1 MYTSSRSDFSDP
13 YDLTATRRAA
23 VFLCYSRACRDAA
36 VFRLPGKSG
45 VVAVANTRS
54 VMREPVPVQGPG
66 PAVFE
71 PLQFAA
77 ARDAADG
84 VERRAEACAEIG
96 GEPVGGRRVGREQE
110 LVILAP
116 AGGCFDVCPLGE
128 GDTADV
134 DRGAYP
140 RALHDVADI
149 RGQPV
154 REVHHGVYFGACTEP
169 DAFGHL
175 GQRVAVGCGGGGV
188 VASGEDVMQSG
199 ARKSEFSGD
208 EYRVAGACPAAA
220 LDVCVGDAADG
231 RDIDRDA
238 CRRAGRVAPGER
250 DAERFGEF
258 PVLPSGTF

>member
-116 AGGCFDVCPLGE
+116 AGGWPRISA
-128 GDTADV
+128 TSWSA
-134 DRGAYP
+134 RG
-140 RALHDVADI
+140 
-149 RGQPV
+149 
-154 REVHHGVYFGACTEP
+154 
-169 DAFGHL
+169 
-175 GQRVAVGCGGGGV
+175 
-188 VASGEDVMQSG
+188 
-199 ARKSEFSGD
+199 
-208 EYRVAGACPAAA
+208 
-220 LDVCVGDAADG
+220 
-231 RDIDRDA
+231 
-238 CRRAGRVAPGER
+238 
-250 DAERFGEF
+250 
-258 PVLPSGTF
+258 